1 MCKNGTNN
9 YTNCNMDKKQARHF
23 LNMKL
28 QTRVNEAKCK
38 ALINDKLLSNLFSQ
52 DIQQMHYETIHKK
65 LEMAYAIKKLS
76 NAHNRYLAQILQ
88 QYSSA
93 IKSNKSLLSTING
106 HLNHLMDKEKDLLEL
121 REETILG
128 VKDAMDVEIN
138 SVLEDEAQNDLSANV
153 SFLLPAVPMHTPTS
167 PVKKEVRFGD
177 VIIKTIDEVESE
189 KQESIEHCSESKYL
203 TNDDDSVLDNDS
215 QTQQQETPLDTF
227 ESLFIE
233 DKCTEESITTKEDI
247 DSTDEMK
254 IQPLI

>member
-1 MCKNGTNN
+1 
-9 YTNCNMDKKQARHF
+9 MDKKQARQF

-65 LEMAYAIKKLS
+65 LEMAYAMKKLS

-106 HLNHLMDKEKDLLEL
+106 HLNRLTDKEKDLLEL

-128 VKDAMDVEIN
+128 VKDALDVEIN
-138 SVLEDEAQNDLSANV
+138 SVLEDEEQTWQNDLSAD
-153 SFLLPAVPMHTPTS
+153 FTYMLPTAPTHSLTPE
-167 PVKKEVRFGD
+167 VKKKLTFGN
-177 VIIKTIDEVESE
+177 VIIKTIDEVELE
-189 KQESIEHCSESKYL
+189 KQNSTEIEYQTCTENETLSHA
-203 TNDDDSVLDNDS
+203 DDVDLGHDS
-215 QTQQQETPLDTF
+215 QQQETQTDSDSFDHIFLNTN
-227 ESLFIE
+227 
-233 DKCTEESITTKEDI
+233 DI
-247 DSTDEMK
+247 DSNVTQANIDDTKETT

>member
-1 MCKNGTNN
+1 M
-9 YTNCNMDKKQARHF
+9 MDKKQARQF

-106 HLNHLMDKEKDLLEL
+106 HLNHVMDREKDLLEL
-121 REETILG
+121 RDETILS

-138 SVLEDEAQNDLSANV
+138 SILEDETQNDFSANV
-153 SFLLPAVPMHTPTS
+153 SHLLPHVPTHTPTIA
-167 PVKKEVRFGD
+167 VKKGVRFGD

-189 KQESIEHCSESKYL
+189 KQDSNEHDSISKSDSLTKIDDFVSDDESK
-203 TNDDDSVLDNDS
+203 
-215 QTQQQETPLDTF
+215 QQETQTDTLNHVLIN
-227 ESLFIE
+227 ELN
-233 DKCTEESITTKEDI
+233 TEENMNTTSKENI
-247 DSTDEMK
+247 DDETDEIK

>member
-1 MCKNGTNN
+1 
-9 YTNCNMDKKQARHF
+9 MDKKQARQF

-65 LEMAYAIKKLS
+65 LEMAYAMKKLS
-76 NAHNRYLAQILQ
+76 YAHNRYLAQILQ

-106 HLNHLMDKEKDLLEL
+106 HLTHLMDREKDLLEL

-138 SVLEDEAQNDLSANV
+138 SVLEDEEQTWQNDLSADV
-153 SFLLPAVPMHTPTS
+153 SYLLPPTPTHTPT
-167 PVKKEVRFGD
+167 PEVKRKLTFGN
-177 VIIKTIDEVESE
+177 VFIKTIDEVESE
-189 KQESIEHCSESKYL
+189 KQESNEHEYQTFTENNISPNI
-203 TNDDDSVLDNDS
+203 NDMCFNKDS
-215 QTQQQETPLDTF
+215 TQQETKADSFDHVFSNETDSSVTQDNSDDMN
-227 ESLFIE
+227 E
-233 DKCTEESITTKEDI
+233 TT
-247 DSTDEMK
+247 